1 MSAGNLTDRRFIFFA
16 TILLIIGI
24 EMFALRYMLNTNEAY
39 GQKLVNAE
47 VNNYV
52 QIAGEKTKKWLNAG
66 VHNIKSFLYHAVKKD
81 EDVFNMLMNSVGV
94 PIIAGFIRSLSLLYA
109 LPLILVGSILGFAE
123 GRIAQNK
130 KIEQFKIKST
140 ILFHWTHRSAV
151 FFFACMFVAYLLCP
165 IPSNPY
171 IVVYGYG
178 LLAYM
183 LVYNSVANLPIGNL

>member
-1 MSAGNLTDRRFIFFA
+1 MSSESMTDRRFIFFA

-24 EMFALRYMLNTNEAY
+24 EMFALRYMLNTNESY
-39 GQKLVNAE
+39 GQRLVNAE
-47 VNNYV
+47 VDNYV
-52 QIAGEKTKKWLNAG
+52 QIAGGETKKWINAG

-81 EDVFNMLMNSVGV
+81 EEVFNMLMNSVGV

-109 LPLILVGSILGFAE
+109 LPLIFVGSILGFAE
-123 GRIAQNK
+123 GRIAHNK

-151 FFFACMFVAYLLCP
+151 FFFVCMLVAYLLCP

-171 IVVYGYG
+171 LVVYGYG

>member
-1 MSAGNLTDRRFIFFA
+1 MSAGNLTDRRFMFFA

-24 EMFALRYMLNTNEAY
+24 EMFALRYMLNTDESY

-47 VNNYV
+47 VDNYV
-52 QIAGEKTKKWLNAG
+52 QIAGGETKKWVNAG

-81 EDVFNMLMNSVGV
+81 DDVFNMLMNSVGV
-94 PIIAGFIRSLSLLYA
+94 PIITGFIRSLSLLYT
-109 LPLILVGSILGFAE
+109 LPLILVGFILGFAE
-123 GRIAQNK
+123 GRIAHNK
-130 KIEQFKIKST
+130 KVEQFKIKST

-151 FFFACMFVAYLLCP
+151 FFFTCMLVAYLLCP
-165 IPSNPY
+165 IPSNPH

-178 LLAYM
+178 LLAYL

>member
-1 MSAGNLTDRRFIFFA
+1 MSEGNLTDRRFIFFA

-24 EMFALRYMLNTNEAY
+24 EMFALRYMLNTNKSY
-39 GQKLVNAE
+39 GQELVNAE
-47 VNNYV
+47 ISNYV
-52 QIAGEKTKKWLNAG
+52 QIAGGETKKWINAG
-66 VHNIKSFLYHAVKKD
+66 VSNIKKFLYHAVNEKD
-81 EDVFNMLMNSVGV
+81 DVFNMLMNSVGV

-123 GRIAQNK
+123 GRIAHNK

-140 ILFHWTHRSAV
+140 ILFHWTHRSTV
-151 FFFACMFVAYLLCP
+151 FFFTCMLVAYLLFP

-171 IVVYGYG
+171 LVVYGYG